1 MLSNFFLPRVVFY
14 EKYHTKSGRHLT
26 ETRTKP
32 QPAHRAGSEPS
43 EFKANPLS
51 KTQDFF
57 FPALPKLSPSKLE
70 TQTNGLQSE
79 MFRLSEQQPQSELSR
94 VPRHRQFIISWPSDV
109 ILKHQFVACLGRGWA
124 GASQGKRVAL
134 KPCKAKSQ
142 TMRFS

>member
-32 QPAHRAGSEPS
+32 QLTELVQNRA
-43 EFKANPLS
+43 NS
-51 KTQDFF
+51 KPILWVKPRIFF

-79 MFRLSEQQPQSELSR
+79 MFRLSEQQPRSELSR

-109 ILKHQFVACLGRGWA
+109 ILKHKFVTCLGRGWA